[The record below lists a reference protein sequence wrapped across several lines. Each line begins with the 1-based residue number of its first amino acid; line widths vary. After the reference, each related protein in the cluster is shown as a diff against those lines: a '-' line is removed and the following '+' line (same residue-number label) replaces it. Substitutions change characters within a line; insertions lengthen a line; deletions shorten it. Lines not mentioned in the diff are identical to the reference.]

1 MNIRNLIM
9 LPLMSLAIASSPA
22 SAQSPAAAP
31 QRSATTLSAAA
42 GMSAASSMAGATAS
56 ASLTHDISTRLT
68 IEAAGGF
75 LGGNMGSRASTLS
88 AGMLIDL
95 TGPGHAVPYVTVGGG
110 LYRASFD
117 MDNRNMFGGLAGMSQ
132 GMQLVPLPDG
142 MGFGMMQG
150 FSGSMWQG
158 TWTGPTAVPAGMP
171 QFYSMR
177 LGTMMASRDGRLGM
191 RRFTDP
197 MMSLGGGVNIK
208 VSDRLTLRPDV
219 RSLLVFGGGDTYTV
233 TVLSVGFGYRF

>member
-1 MNIRNLIM
+1 MKIRDLIV
-9 LPLMSLAIASSPA
+9 LPALSLAAASAA
-22 SAQSPAAAP
+22 SAQSFVAP
-31 QRSATTLSAAA
+31 PQESTTTLSATA
-42 GMSAASSMAGATAS
+42 GLSAASSTAGATAG
-56 ASLTHDISTRLT
+56 AALTYDISRRLT
-68 IEAAGGF
+68 VEASGGY

-88 AGMLIDL
+88 AGLLVDL
-95 TGPGHAVPYVTVGGG
+95 TGPGRTVPYVTVGGG

-117 MDNRNMFGGLAGMSQ
+117 MDNRNMFGGLGGMAQ

-158 TWTGPTAVPAGMP
+158 AWTGPTAVPAGMP

-177 LGTMMASRDGRLGM
+177 LGTMMASSDGRLGM
-191 RRFTDP
+191 RSFTDP
-197 MMSLGGGVNIK
+197 MVSAGGGVNVR

-233 TVLSVGFGYRF
+233 TVLSVGLGYRF

>member
-1 MNIRNLIM
+1 MKFCYLIV
-9 LPLMSLAIASSPA
+9 LPVMSLVAASAA
-22 SAQSPAAAP
+22 SAQSPAATP
-31 QRSATTLSAAA
+31 QESTTTLSATA
-42 GMSAASSMAGATAS
+42 GLSAASSTAATAGAA
-56 ASLTHDISTRLT
+56 LTYDISRRLT
-68 IEAAGGF
+68 VEASGGY

-88 AGMLIDL
+88 AGLLIDL
-95 TGPGHAVPYVTVGGG
+95 TGPGKTVPYLTVGGG

-117 MDNRNMFGGLAGMSQ
+117 MDNRNMFGGLAGMAQ

-177 LGTMMASRDGRLGM
+177 LGTMMASSDGRLGM
-191 RRFTDP
+191 RSFTDP
-197 MMSLGGGVNIK
+197 MVNAGVGVTVR

-233 TVLSVGFGYRF
+233 IVLSIGLGYRF